1 MLSKRVVVA
10 LCCLFALCFFSSAAA
25 MGQAVSS
32 GTISG
37 TATDRSGAGAVG
49 ATVTLTDTA
58 TNIPRTTTTNEAGR
72 YIFASVPP
80 GTYNV
85 TLNKTGFRQA
95 KFSNQVV
102 SVGSTLTLNVALELG
117 PVSQTIEVTATNAEL
132 QTMNATVGNTITG
145 VALESLPSLGRDVS
159 TFVTLQP
166 GVAMDGSV
174 AGANQDQNS
183 FMLDGGNNSSDM
195 DGTQNTYT
203 PSFAGDP
210 SGGLVNALVTGTSP
224 AGGPGGG
231 APTGVMPTPVD
242 SIEEFKVGTTNQ
254 TADFNSSAGAQV
266 QLVTKR
272 GTNQYHG
279 TVYEYYLDNN
289 WSANTFDN
297 NATGTKLPSYHYSHF
312 GAAGGGQLI
321 PKSILGGKTYIFANY
336 EGFRFPNAV
345 TVTKA
350 VPSALLRQGILQL
363 CPSVDH
369 PNSAGTECLDT
380 SGAVIGPPTQ
390 YNFNPA
396 NGPMTTACT
405 VTAANPTG
413 ACDPLALGISPTMQ
427 ALWQFMPGSTTSSCS
442 GLSRCDHLNV
452 QEFKANMPLVWND
465 NFAVARLDHDFG
477 SKWHFNSTYRYYK
490 MQRATT
496 NQVDIGGFF
505 AGDKLGV
512 PAPASNRPQVPWY
525 LTAGVTTNISSNLTN
540 DFHYS
545 YLRNHWARAS
555 HAQPPQVAGLG
566 GALEP
571 FGETSTNV
579 LAPFNVDTQ
588 NVRTRFWDGQ
598 DHMIRDDVSLIKGTH
613 FFQFG
618 GTYQRNWNWHQ
629 RTDNGGGINYNSVYW
644 LGSSVGS
651 TNGMDMTNFIPAGVS
666 ATAWKRLYGIV
677 LGVPGVTQIAYTRT
691 GQNLTL
697 NPPNT
702 PAFDQ
707 STIPFYNVYFSDSWR
722 MKRTLTLSYGLGWTL
737 EMPPVEAQGK
747 QVELVDQA
755 GQQIDTVAYL
765 NARKAAAL
773 QGEVYNPEVGFAL
786 VGNTGG
792 GQKYPYR
799 PFYGSFSPRIAAAW
813 NPSFDNG
820 IMGRA
825 FGRGSTVIRGG
836 FSILYGRLNGVD
848 LVLVPLLGT
857 GLIQAVQCV
866 SPLKNGSCGGP
877 NGATPTTA
885 FRIGPTASGFNG
897 LVAPLPAASQTLP
910 QPDFPGINAVA
921 AGAGE
926 GLDPNFRPSKNYQFD
941 LTIQRQINNKVSVEF
956 GYIGRKMSH
965 EFQPIQI
972 NSVPYMMTLGG
983 QRFDKAYGQMVW
995 QFCGGNAGLAGGG
1008 CAGLDAKGN
1017 IVPGQLAAVTSQP
1030 FFTAALNPTYCT
1042 TAVGGITPA
1051 NCTQAVALNEAANIQ
1066 SANVWTIWS
1075 DLDNGKF
1082 NFPRSMMNTPI
1093 AGSAFGGNGQLS
1105 SGVGMNTSLGYGNY
1119 HAGFATIKTSNW
1131 RGLTMQSNFTYGKAL
1146 GTGSQ
1151 VQATSQYT
1159 AIDPFD
1165 LSRDYGVQPWD
1176 RKFTF
1181 NTWVV
1186 YQPPFFKSQHGILG
1200 RVAGGWTIA
1209 PLLASGSGLPLQVS
1223 PSDNAGNDTYGGGQA
1238 FGEAD
1243 GTNFGAQQNAI
1254 RICSTNFGNSRHNNP
1269 VPSSLGGN
1277 GFGPSY
1283 FQDPAAALN
1292 CFRNPVLGIDTGHN
1306 GGAGTLRGLPFWNV
1320 DLSVKKDVL
1329 VTERYHLEFSSIF
1342 SNVFNHN
1349 QLLDPGNPGLVLGE
1363 PDNWGALEGQV
1374 NTPRK
1379 MEFGL
1384 RFRF

>member
-1 MLSKRVVVA
+1 
-10 LCCLFALCFFSSAAA
+10 
-25 MGQAVSS
+25 MGQSVST
-32 GTISG
+32 GTITG
-37 TATDRSGAGAVG
+37 TVTDPSGAAVAGA
-49 ATVTLTDTA
+49 AVTLTNLATSTSRTA
-58 TNIPRTTTTNEAGR
+58 TTNETGR
-72 YIFASVPP
+72 YVLANVEP
-80 GTYNV
+80 GTY
-85 TLNKTGFRQA
+85 TLTINKAGFRVA
-95 KFSNQVV
+95 KFTNQIVN
-102 SVGSTLTLNVALELG
+102 VGSSLTLSVALEIG
-117 PVSQTIEVTATNAEL
+117 TASQTVEVTATNAEL

-210 SGGLVNALVTGTSP
+210 SGGLVNVLVTGTSP
-224 AGGPGGG
+224 AGSPGGG

-242 SIEEFKVGTTNQ
+242 SIEEFKVGTNNQ

-272 GTNQYHG
+272 GGNQIHG

-312 GAAGGGQLI
+312 GAAGGGPLI
-321 PKSILGGKTYIFANY
+321 PKNILGGKTYIFANY
-336 EGFRFPNAV
+336 EGFRFPNSV

-350 VPSALLRQGILQL
+350 VPSALMKQGILRL
-363 CPSVDH
+363 CPSGDKS
-369 PNSAGTECLDT
+369 NSAGTQCLDS
-380 SGAVIGPPTQ
+380 SGNVVGPPTQ
-390 YNFNPA
+390 YNLNPA
-396 NGPMTTACT
+396 SGPMTTACLT
-405 VTAANPTG
+405 PSNLTG
-413 ACDPLALGISPTMQ
+413 ACDPLGLGISPTMQ
-427 ALWQFMPGSTTSSCS
+427 SLWQFMPSSNTSSCS

-465 NFAVARLDHDFG
+465 NFGVVRLDHDFG
-477 SKWHFNSTYRYYK
+477 PKWHFNSTYRYYK
-490 MQRATT
+490 MQRDTT

-512 PAPASNRPQVPWY
+512 PAAASNRPQVPWY
-525 LTAGVTTNISSNLTN
+525 LTAGVTTNITPNLTN

-555 HAQPPQVAGLG
+555 HAQPPQLAGLG

-579 LAPFNVDTQ
+579 LAPYNLDTQ

-598 DHMIRDDVSLIKGTH
+598 DHMIRDDLSLIKGRH

-629 RTDNGGGINYNSVYW
+629 RTDNGGGINYNTVYW

-651 TNGMDMTNFIPAGVS
+651 ANGMNMTNYIPQTPGGTDAVD
-666 ATAWKRLYGIV
+666 ATAWARLYGIV
-677 LGVPGVTQIAYTRT
+677 LGIPGVTQIAYTRT
-691 GQNLTL
+691 GSNLTV

-722 MKRTLTLSYGLGWTL
+722 MKPTITLNYGLGWAL

-747 QVELVDQA
+747 QIQFVDQA

-773 QGEVYNPEVGFAL
+773 QGQVYNPEVGFAL

-792 GQKYPYR
+792 GQKYPYK
-799 PFYGSFSPRIAAAW
+799 PFYGSFSPRVAVAW
-813 NPSFDNG
+813 NPNFDSG
-820 IMGRA
+820 IGASA
-825 FGRGSTVIRGG
+825 FGHGKTVIRGG
-836 FSILYGRLNGVD
+836 FGLLYGRLNGVD

-866 SPLKNGSCGGP
+866 SPVMNDPQCLKPGNSTP
-877 NGATPTTA
+877 NNA
-885 FRIGPTASGFNG
+885 FRIGPAAGGWGG
-897 LVAPLPAASQTLP
+897 LVAPLPPASQTLP
-910 QPDFPGINAVA
+910 QPDFPGINAIA

-926 GLDPNFRPSKNYQFD
+926 GIDPNFRPSVNYQFD
-941 LTIQRQINNKVSVEF
+941 LTVQRQINNKVSVEL
-956 GYIGRKMSH
+956 GYIGRKITH
-965 EFQPIQI
+965 EFQPIQV

-983 QRFDKAYGQMVW
+983 QRFDKAYGQMVM
-995 QFCGGNAGLAGGG
+995 QFCGGEAGLAGGG
-1008 CAGLDAKGN
+1008 CARN
-1017 IVPGQLAAVTSQP
+1017 LAAVTDQP
-1030 FFTAALNPTYCT
+1030 FFKAAMNPAFCT

-1051 NCTQAVALNEAANIQ
+1051 NCAQAVALNEAGKIQ
-1066 SANVWTIWS
+1066 NAQVWTLWS
-1075 DLDNGKF
+1075 QLDAGVPNACKPAGSCF

-1093 AGSAFGGNGQLS
+1093 AGSAFGGSGQLS
-1105 SGVGMNTSLGYGNY
+1105 SGVGINTSLGYGNY
-1119 HAGFATIKTSNW
+1119 NAAFATIKTSNW
-1131 RGLTMQSNFTYGKAL
+1131 HGVTMQSNFTYGKAL

-1165 LSRDYGVQPWD
+1165 LGANYGVQPWD
-1176 RKFTF
+1176 RTFTF

-1209 PLLASGSGLPLQVS
+1209 PLFASGSGLPLQVS
-1223 PSDNAGNDTYGGGQA
+1223 PADNNGNDVYGGGQA

-1243 GTNFGAQQNAI
+1243 GTNFGGLQNAI
-1254 RICSTNFGNSRHNNP
+1254 RTCSTNFGNSRHNNP
-1269 VPSSLGGN
+1269 APSSFGGN

-1283 FQDPAAALN
+1283 FQDPAAAYN
-1292 CFRNPVLGIDTGHN
+1292 CFRNPILGIDSGHN

-1320 DLSVKKDVL
+1320 DLSVKKDIM

-1342 SNVFNHN
+1342 TNVFNHN
-1349 QLLDPGNPGLVLGE
+1349 QMLDPGNPGLVLGE
-1363 PDNWGALEGQV
+1363 TDNWGALEGQV

-1384 RFRF
+1384 RVRF